1 MSSYLHILETQIL
14 SVSDAVS
21 DLLGLGVVEIMGSQ
35 LTDMVTETFALSKG
49 SFQSGSNIALSKTR

>member
-35 LTDMVTETFALSKG
+35 LTDMVTETFAL
-49 SFQSGSNIALSKTR
+49 